1 MILCPVLFYTAINTF
16 INYIYFYFENKN
28 VANICPEYFV
38 HDCSKKL
45 HYTKIVHLRHL
56 TLVCEN
62 KAFSS
67 QQFWNSKHL
76 EYRLF
81 ELRTFDR
88 TNIFHDRGWI
98 LILKCN
104 THYWI
109 WFTAGTFHF
118 AGMKSIYSFRITVT
132 FVVWGLMVSL
142 TSCHLHFFG
151 LFKCTD
157 NVHFQAS
164 LYYCDN
170 YTPRVV
176 YKA

>member
-1 MILCPVLFYTAINTF
+1 MFLQHENGQTSLYIRTCTCLWVGSFIHLKRRGCDSLSESSSTQPSMHYIYTF
-16 INYIYFYFENKN
+16 ILKIKMWPTSVQN
-28 VANICPEYFV
+28 VLCMTIAKKKK
-38 HDCSKKL
+38 KKL

-76 EYRLF
+76 EHRLF

-104 THYWI
+104 THYWSC
-109 WFTAGTFHF
+109 FSAGTFHF

-132 FVVWGLMVSL
+132 FVM
-142 TSCHLHFFG
+142 
-151 LFKCTD
+151 
-157 NVHFQAS
+157 
-164 LYYCDN
+164 
-170 YTPRVV
+170 
-176 YKA
+176 